1 MIVKQN
7 KNITLNMLMNLIIY
21 IVLTVVQVDIK
32 LRMVNVYRKISLQ

>member
-32 LRMVNVYRKISLQ
+32 LKMVNVYRKISLQ